1 MFEILPASSVSG
13 ESDRAHA
20 MLSVTV
26 HAVLIGAAVLWTAE
40 SSMVPSRPSPSNP
53 MVFIP
58 ISLAA
63 AVSSGPATGAPG
75 LAPLPGPID
84 QATLSPVSVPS
95 ELPFPGN
102 ALSAGVT
109 TDPSAA
115 TGIGT
120 PGWLGGSASGVAW
133 SATEV
138 DDPARVLEAGRLRY
152 PAMLERAGVTGGV
165 VLEFV
170 VDTLGR
176 VEPASVRV
184 VTASH
189 PGFEAPALDA
199 VLGSRFSAARARG
212 LPVRQLV
219 QQRLRFLARAP

>member
-1 MFEILPASSVSG
+1 MFEILPASSASAT
-13 ESDRAHA
+13 SDRAHA
-20 MLSVTV
+20 MLSVAV
-26 HAVLIGAAVLWTAE
+26 HAALIGAAVLWTAE
-40 SSMVPSRPSPSNP
+40 ASLVPSRPPLINP

-63 AVSSGPATGAPG
+63 PAPAGPATGASG
-75 LAPLPGPID
+75 ALPLSWPID
-84 QATLSPVSVPS
+84 QPMLSPISVPS
-95 ELPFPGN
+95 ALPLSTGAPG
-102 ALSAGVT
+102 AGVT
-109 TDPSAA
+109 PDPSAA
-115 TGIGT
+115 TGIGA
-120 PGWLGGSASGVAW
+120 PGWLGSPASGVAW

-152 PAMLERAGVTGGV
+152 PATLERAGVTGSV
-165 VLEFV
+165 VLAFV

-189 PGFEAPALDA
+189 PGFEAPALEA
-199 VLGSRFSAARARG
+199 VLASRFSAARARG
-212 LPVRQLV
+212 VPVRQLV